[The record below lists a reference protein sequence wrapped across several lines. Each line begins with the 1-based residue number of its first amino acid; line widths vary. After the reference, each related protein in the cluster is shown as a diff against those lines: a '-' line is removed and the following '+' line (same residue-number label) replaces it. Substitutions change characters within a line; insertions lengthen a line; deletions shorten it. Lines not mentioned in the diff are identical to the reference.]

1 MEFEEGINI
10 KTTVLIVLV
19 ELFILRLG
27 FSRIDYA
34 FFNQVLRPGVI
45 RIGIDQG
52 IVEVENG
59 KVFHWVS
66 CCFKSWRKSGKVMR
80 LPIITA

>member
-1 MEFEEGINI
+1 MEFEEGIDI

-27 FSRIDYA
+27 FSCIDYA

-45 RIGIDQG
+45 RIGID
-52 IVEVENG
+52 
-59 KVFHWVS
+59 
-66 CCFKSWRKSGKVMR
+66 
-80 LPIITA
+80 